1 MMHLI
6 HIDPRLDNH
15 IEDLRRAGKKG
26 RIAAEHAEQ
35 VISAMQHGGPA
46 AARHLPQTH
55 KGELRLDGCIKYD
68 LGGGYRMLTVKQGK
82 ERFILFAGS
91 HDDCDRWIENN
102 RELAFDLI
110 RERCRHHRV
119 MVNPESESDPTIPQ
133 NIDTPEGLN
142 PTDLC
147 PELDQ
152 KVLRLV
158 FAGLCGTD

>member
-6 HIDPRLDNH
+6 HIDPRLDGH

-26 RIAAEHAEQ
+26 RIAADHAEE
-35 VISAMQHGGPA
+35 VISAMKHGGPG

-55 KGELRLDGCIKYD
+55 RGELRLDGCIKYD

-91 HDDCDRWIENN
+91 HDECDRWIENN
-102 RELAFDLI
+102 RELAIDAI

-119 MVNPESESDPTIPQ
+119 RVSPKSESDPAVEQEADMQEEINPIP
-133 NIDTPEGLN
+133 T
-142 PTDLC
+142 C
-147 PELDQ
+147 VELDQ
-152 KVLRLV
+152 KVLRLL
-158 FAGLCGTD
+158 FAGLCGAD